1 MLRMAKIANM
11 FPDPP
16 IPDFDAAGLMVPPWV
31 KYPAIPRASIGW
43 RMGEGE
49 EYWDNFRV
57 WWEQQLPEVR
67 DRVQSTYPEPAGW
80 SGFYERV

>member
-1 MLRMAKIANM
+1 MPMPDP

-16 IPDFDAAGLMVPPWV
+16 VPEFDAAGLMVPPWV

-49 EYWDNFRV
+49 EYWDGFRA
-57 WWEQQLPEVR
+57 WWEQQPASIHARVR
-67 DRVQSTYPEPAGW
+67 AAYPELAGW